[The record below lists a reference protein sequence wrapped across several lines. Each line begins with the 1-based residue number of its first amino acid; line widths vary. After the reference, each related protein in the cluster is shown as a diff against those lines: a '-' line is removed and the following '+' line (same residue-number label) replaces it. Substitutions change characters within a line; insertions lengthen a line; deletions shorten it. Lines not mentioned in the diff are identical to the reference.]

1 MFVGTRLDGPDKRL
15 DENMGNIFVFSLP
28 LSFVQKWKKKFE
40 GENKKYL
47 AKTKGGK
54 VEGGRGRGAK
64 FMDRRGRTRSSEV
77 EGRSTKYLGLL
88 GVRCDEPVVRGMSSR
103 ERELRSFSSWLEA
116 NEVFLEGGEL
126 AHRMEPRARHGA
138 VSSKPRS
145 LRVRLGRKPKA
156 RHPKYYMKKT
166 HISSSS

>member
-1 MFVGTRLDGPDKRL
+1 
-15 DENMGNIFVFSLP
+15 
-28 LSFVQKWKKKFE
+28 
-40 GENKKYL
+40 
-47 AKTKGGK
+47 
-54 VEGGRGRGAK
+54 
-64 FMDRRGRTRSSEV
+64 MDRRGRTRSSEV

-156 RHPKYYMKKT
+156 RHPKYYMKKRT
-166 HISSSS
+166 FPRPAKARDVFFAEGNTRRISPSRPEQISVMESAKGLRDRYFYGI